1 MAEAPSP
8 TVEAQPPATTFALP
22 TDDELA
28 ASADIV
34 VSDEP
39 PSTDELPTLSQI
51 RDDTWAQM
59 ERLPEAEWSIP
70 ALAES
75 LQYDPQA
82 AFAFVR
88 DSIAFDP
95 YPGVLRGAA
104 GTLAARAGNAYDRA
118 LLLGALLDAMLV
130 PHRFAFAD
138 LPDEITAAVLARAT
152 QPPTAALTTGD
163 ISLTTTIDPAALE
176 QRARRDYA
184 RLRSVLDGALDGTP
198 STTPAG
204 GHRRGAAARLGAG
217 ALRQRVAGP
226 GSDLPGCRCW
236 LAPCHGDDHGRRHA
250 GRGHP
255 GRGHPPRRGIAQ

>member
-1 MAEAPSP
+1 MALLVLIALPASSGWAAPAARAQAPTAEVPVAEAPSP

-28 ASADIV
+28 ASANIV

-152 QPPTAALTTGD
+152 QLPTAALTT
-163 ISLTTTIDPAALE
+163 
-176 QRARRDYA
+176 ARHLADH
-184 RLRSVLDGALDGTP
+184 D
-198 STTPAG
+198 
-204 GHRRGAAARLGAG
+204 HR
-217 ALRQRVAGP
+217 
-226 GSDLPGCRCW
+226 
-236 LAPCHGDDHGRRHA
+236 
-250 GRGHP
+250 P
-255 GRGHPPRRGIAQ
+255 GRAGTARPA

>member
-1 MAEAPSP
+1 MGCPRGPRAGTDGGGPRAAPRPAPAAETPAPA
-8 TVEAQPPATTFALP
+8 VEAQPPATTFALP
-22 TDDELA
+22 ADDELA
-28 ASADIV
+28 ASAGLV
-34 VSDEP
+34 VSDAP

-138 LPDEITAAVLARAT
+138 LPDEAAAAVLARAA
-152 QPPTAALTTGD
+152 QPPTAALGTARHLADHDHRPG
-163 ISLTTTIDPAALE
+163 
-176 QRARRDYA
+176 RA
-184 RLRSVLDGALDGTP
+184 
-198 STTPAG
+198 
-204 GHRRGAAARLGAG
+204 GAARPA
-217 ALRQRVAGP
+217 
-226 GSDLPGCRCW
+226 
-236 LAPCHGDDHGRRHA
+236 
-250 GRGHP
+250 
-255 GRGHPPRRGIAQ
+255 

>member
-1 MAEAPSP
+1 MGCPAARAQAPTAETPGRGPDPA
-8 TVEAQPPATTFALP
+8 VEAQPPATTFAIP

-28 ASADIV
+28 ASADLV

-51 RDDTWAQM
+51 RDDSWAQM
-59 ERLPEAEWSIP
+59 ERLPEAEWSIA

-118 LLLGALLDAMLV
+118 LLLGALLDAM
-130 PHRFAFAD
+130 
-138 LPDEITAAVLARAT
+138 ARAA
-152 QPPTAALTTGD
+152 PLRLRGPV
-163 ISLTTTIDPAALE
+163 
-176 QRARRDYA
+176 RRDRGSRAGA
-184 RLRSVLDGALDGTP
+184 RHAAPNCAPGH
-198 STTPAG
+198 G
-204 GHRRGAAARLGAG
+204 GHLADHDDR
-217 ALRQRVAGP
+217 
-226 GSDLPGCRCW
+226 PGC
-236 LAPCHGDDHGRRHA
+236 A
-250 GRGHP
+250 GTARP
-255 GRGHPPRRGIAQ
+255 A